1 MEDRSRM
8 RTCLLAMSP
17 AMNGDRVAYGILLRF
32 VFWRERADEAQPE
45 AAYANRTAGMDME
58 PLSPVRVEEQ
68 RQVQA
73 TGA

>member
-1 MEDRSRM
+1 M

-45 AAYANRTAGMDME
+45 AAYANRTAGMDMDME